1 MKDYTVYT
9 KIQQLKE
16 LGFKPS
22 NVAAQLGI
30 HRNTVKRYWDMD
42 ADDFKEAVHSICR
55 IKLLD
60 SYHDI
65 ILAWL
70 KEHPSMSAAQVCDW
84 LKEHYEADFSERT
97 VSRYVKALRSTHGLK
112 KRPAQRDYEAA
123 EELPPGLQIQLDF
136 GEKLIPKMDGSRV
149 RVRFAA
155 FVLAHS
161 RYKYVQFQ
169 DRPFTSVDL
178 ARVCYDCFKY
188 LRGVP
193 HEIVIDQDSLM
204 TVSENYGDI
213 IHTYE
218 FEKLRQECKLS
229 VYLCRKSDPETKGK
243 VESVVKYVKGNFLSN
258 RSFTDVDILNDS
270 CLSWLSR
277 TANKKEHGTTK
288 KVPAEVFETEREHLR
303 PFTSPFSVPEESL
316 TRTVRKDNTILYE
329 SNRYTVP
336 LGTYNSHEIV
346 KIEAKDGIL
355 KVMTESD
362 EPICE
367 HSISSERGSLIRNKD
382 HRRCKDDTAKKLKE
396 EINERLGHG
405 AIEFLDIIH
414 KEKARYTRDQFA
426 LIRNLCD
433 SYGSEKVLRAI
444 GFCMTNSLYGASYV
458 KDFLIHMES
467 PIQEIKQVAIPVSD
481 KKYHVTTQK
490 RPIEVYVKAGE
501 MN

>member
-22 NVAAQLGI
+22 NVASQLGI
-30 HRNTVKRYWDMD
+30 HRNTVKRYWDMN
-42 ADDFKEAVHSICR
+42 ADSFQEAVYAINR

-60 SYHDI
+60 DYQDI
-65 ILAWL
+65 ILEWL
-70 KEHPSMSAAQVCDW
+70 RDYPSMSASQVCDW
-84 LKEHYEADFSERT
+84 LKEHYEASFSERT
-97 VSRYVKALRSTHGLK
+97 VSRYVKELRSTHGLK
-112 KRPAQRDYEAA
+112 KRPDKRDYEAVD
-123 EELPPGLQIQLDF
+123 ELPPGQQVQLDF
-136 GEKLIPKMDGSRV
+136 GEKLMPKIDGGHV

-169 DRPFTSVDL
+169 DRPFTAVDL
-178 ARVCYDCFKY
+178 VRICYDCFKY
-188 LRGVP
+188 FGGIPR
-193 HEIVIDQDSLM
+193 EFVIDQDSIM
-204 TVSENYGDI
+204 TVSENSGDI

-218 FEKLRQECKLS
+218 FEKLRQECKFA
-229 VYLCRKSDPETKGK
+229 VYLCRKSDPESKGK

-258 RSFTDVDILNDS
+258 RYFTDVDILNAC
-270 CLSWLSR
+270 CLGWLSR
-277 TANKKEHGTTK
+277 TANSKEHGTTK
-288 KVPAEVFETEREHLR
+288 KVPAEVFKAECKYLR
-303 PFTSPFSVPEESL
+303 PFTSPSLVPTEPL

-336 LGTYNSHEIV
+336 LGTYNSHEKV
-346 KIEAKDGIL
+346 KIEAKDGTLSIL
-355 KVMTESD
+355 TVSD

-367 HSISSERGSLIRNKD
+367 HVISNCRGLLVKNND
-382 HRRCKDDTAKKLKE
+382 HRRRKDDTAKKLKE
-396 EINERLGHG
+396 EINERLGHK
-405 AIEFLDIIH
+405 ATEFLDIIH
-414 KEKARYTRDQFA
+414 EKKVRYARDQFA
-426 LIRNLCD
+426 LIRSLCD

-444 GFCMTNSLYGASYV
+444 GFCMTNSLYGATYV
-458 KDFLIHMES
+458 KDFLIHMEL
-467 PIQEIKQVAIPVSD
+467 PIQEIKQIAIPVSD